1 MFMQQHFFQHL
12 ERMYGSTQ
20 ALGRESDS
28 VWVCKFFVI
37 LALGELYSTTLTAAK
52 EASASTVAGTGYF
65 LTAVE
70 LLQDVFEEPSIDQIE
85 TLLLFSFY
93 SRALGRVKSSH
104 MYSGMALRSSTVIGL
119 HRRAAESSAL
129 SAIEQEH
136 RCRLWWTVYIFDR
149 STCSKL
155 GLPITIQD
163 SDIDVTM
170 PSINGLSPIEQ
181 KFLGSSTDHLVAHI
195 NLAQVTGYIME
206 DIHVSLSKANGDDYV
221 QNIRSILGKLRKWD
235 SHVPARLRW
244 DPAGGVPRPVASLQL
259 HFNQCIIL
267 TTRPIL
273 LYVFKLKNPFAGAGA
288 GLYGS
293 SGSQTPPISDH
304 IRSLADSCVAAA
316 RTSNAIIVQLF
327 IENALATCGY
337 FDAYHLFSSTL
348 VLIVSAISSPNASDS
363 DAVQTAFQLLIMM
376 RDSGNVIAG
385 EYFARLLQIQR
396 RVNQLF
402 ARATATRDITPAPG
416 GVGVGAGMGEGG
428 EIESEADGGR
438 ERERGEVGEN
448 SDQERFTGTLSS
460 LGIPRT
466 GIAVL
471 DEYDWSKFMF
481 PPGFGGNYR
490 GEVNV
495 DPLDNPLLQAF
506 LDHTDGS
513 QNEINL
519 IGAEHIDFLI

>member
-1 MFMQQHFFQHL
+1 
-12 ERMYGSTQ
+12 
-20 ALGRESDS
+20 
-28 VWVCKFFVI
+28 
-37 LALGELYSTTLTAAK
+37 
-52 EASASTVAGTGYF
+52 
-65 LTAVE
+65 
-70 LLQDVFEEPSIDQIE
+70 
-85 TLLLFSFY
+85 
-93 SRALGRVKSSH
+93 
-104 MYSGMALRSSTVIGL
+104 MYSGMALRSSTVLGL
-119 HRRAAESSAL
+119 HRRAAESSAF

-163 SDIDVTM
+163 SDIDVAM
-170 PSINGLSPIEQ
+170 PSINGLSPIKQ

-195 NLAQVTGYIME
+195 NLAQITGYIMN
-206 DIHVSLSKANGDDYV
+206 DIHVPLSKANGDKYV
-221 QNIRSILGKLRKWD
+221 QNVRSILGKLRKWD

-273 LYVFKLKNPFAGAGA
+273 LYVFKLKNPFAGASA
-288 GLYGS
+288 SLYGS

-304 IRSLADSCVAAA
+304 IQSLADSCVAAA

-337 FDAYHLFSSTL
+337 FDTYHLFSSTL

-376 RDSGNVIAG
+376 RDSGNAIAG
-385 EYFARLLQIQR
+385 EYFARLLQIQG

-402 ARATATRDITPAPG
+402 ARATATRDITPAPE
-416 GVGVGAGMGEGG
+416 GVGIGAGVREGEETESGAVGSRESEGG
-428 EIESEADGGR
+428 DVDG
-438 ERERGEVGEN
+438 N
-448 SDQERFTGTLSS
+448 SGQERFTGTLSS
-460 LGIPRT
+460 LDIPHM

-471 DEYDWSKFMF
+471 GESDWSKFVF
-481 PPGFGGNYR
+481 PPGLGGNYG
-490 GEVNV
+490 GEVDV

-513 QNEINL
+513 QDENDL
-519 IGAEHIDFLI
+519 IGS